1 MVACIAGSSEIH
13 ASRFG
18 CLLGVFAHDQHE
30 RRDVLFQAR
39 HCRHCHVSEADPR
52 TREKA

>member
-1 MVACIAGSSEIH
+1 
-13 ASRFG
+13 
-18 CLLGVFAHDQHE
+18 LLGVFAHDQHE

-39 HCRHCHVSEADPR
+39 HWRHCHVSEAAPW